1 MEYGLSFYR
10 NREVV
15 NYEESGVPDEQHLLV
30 VRVEGRKGIDLNT
43 PAVLDQYLAG
53 RHYEPLFN
61 WPEQGLRV
69 YLVGS
74 RE

>member
-15 NYEESGVPDEQHLLV
+15 NYEQTGVPDQQHLLV
-30 VRVEGRKGIDLNT
+30 VRVTGRGGVDLHT
-43 PAVLDQYLAG
+43 SAALVQYLDG
-53 RHYEPLFN
+53 RHYEQLFS
-61 WPEQGLRV
+61 WPEQGLQI

-74 RE
+74 R